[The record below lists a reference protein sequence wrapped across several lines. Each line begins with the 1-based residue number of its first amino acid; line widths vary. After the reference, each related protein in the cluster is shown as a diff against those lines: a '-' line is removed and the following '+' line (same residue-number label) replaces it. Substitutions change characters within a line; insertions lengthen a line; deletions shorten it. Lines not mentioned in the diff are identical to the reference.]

1 MKKWLL
7 SLIFLLILPFISA
20 TKAEA
25 KVAIEKN
32 GPYTL
37 GAGEVVND
45 DLFVGADTADI
56 AGTVLGNLYVGAGSV
71 SVTGTVKGDV
81 FVGAGSVNIA
91 GAHLAGSVHLGA
103 GQVTID
109 KNTTIGGSLLA
120 GAGTFDDEA
129 AVGRNLFV
137 GAGNL
142 TINGRVGKEARLA
155 GGKIAL
161 GPATVVAGD
170 LTYVMG
176 NDASIAE
183 SPTATIA
190 GTVTKMERPAVA
202 ADKGKAIATE
212 LVKYKDTVGHTLALI
227 GYLSA
232 LLMGLLMLKLFPK
245 PSRVVADATRH
256 NILRNLGIGF
266 LACLVIV
273 PGFFILLFTVLAAPL
288 ALLSVALFLT
298 CFYLAKLVVGY
309 ALGFWAVEKLGWK
322 KQSAYLVFA
331 IGFTLF
337 TVIRMV
343 PVGGGLVNV
352 LAVLVGLGAL
362 LTSATRLIGK

>member
-7 SLIFLLILPFISA
+7 SLTLLLILPFASA

-45 DLFVGADTADI
+45 DLFVGADTANI

-71 SVTGTVKGDV
+71 SLTGTVKGDV
-81 FVGAGSVNIA
+81 FVGAGSVNIT

-120 GAGTFDDEA
+120 GAGTFDNEA
-129 AVGRNLFV
+129 VVGRNLFV

-155 GGKIAL
+155 GGNIML
-161 GPATVVAGD
+161 GPAASVAGD
-170 LTYVMG
+170 LTYVME
-176 NDASIAE
+176 NSANFSEA
-183 SPTATIA
+183 PTATVA
-190 GTVTKMERPAVA
+190 GTVTKMQRPAA
-202 ADKGKAIATE
+202 ADRGKAIVAE
-212 LVKYKDTVGHTLALI
+212 LGKYKDTVSHTVAI
-227 GYLSA
+227 IAYLSA
-232 LLMGLLMLKLFPK
+232 LLTGLLMLKLFPK

-273 PGFFILLFTVLAAPL
+273 PGFFILLVTVLAAPL
-288 ALLSVALFLT
+288 ALLSLAVFLI

-309 ALGFWAVEKLGWK
+309 ALGFWVVEKLGWK

-343 PVGGGLVNV
+343 PVGGGLINV
-352 LAVLVGLGAL
+352 LASLVGLGAL
-362 LTSATRLIGK
+362 LTSATRLVGK